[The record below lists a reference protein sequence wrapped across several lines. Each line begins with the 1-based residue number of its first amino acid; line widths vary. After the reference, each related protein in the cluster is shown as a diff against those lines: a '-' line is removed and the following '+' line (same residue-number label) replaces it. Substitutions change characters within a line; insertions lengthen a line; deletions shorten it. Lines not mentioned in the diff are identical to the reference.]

1 MKNIWLYIIA
11 FVLLLIFLFRKKM
24 ERFNLFMIIVFKHEG
39 GYVNDPDD
47 LGGETNFGI
56 TKRRYPNL
64 DIKNLTKEKAKELYY
79 KDFYIPMGIDKIK
92 NPLLALHHFDMGI
105 NAGISNAKKIL
116 AEATLKAEKENIS
129 IDQAYKILRIE
140 YYKKVATYRNN
151 QKFLSGWLNRVNSTN
166 IAV

>member
-1 MKNIWLYIIA
+1 MKK
-11 FVLLLIFLFRKKM
+11 VVKK
-24 ERFNLFMIIVFKHEG
+24 FDLFMIVVFRHEG

-47 LGGETNFGI
+47 LGGETKFGI

-79 KDFYIPMGIDKIK
+79 KDFYVPMEIEKIK

-105 NAGISNAKKIL
+105 NAGIGNAKKIL
-116 AEATLKAEKENIS
+116 AAATSLSEKTGKNMVTC
-129 IDQAYKILRIE
+129 YKDLRIE

-151 QKFLSGWLNRVNSTN
+151 QKFLIGWINRVNST
-166 IAV
+166 IIPQTV